1 MLQYPALD
9 PIIFSVGPIAIRW
22 YGMMYLLGFLA
33 AYLLGRYRSKRP
45 GSPLAAE
52 QVEDLIFYG
61 AIGAVLGGRVGYVFF
76 YGFDH
81 FVADP
86 VWLFRIWEGG
96 MSFHGGL
103 LGVLL
108 ALMLYARKVQRPL
121 GAICDFVA
129 PLAPLG
135 LGFGRLA
142 NFINGEL
149 YGRPTD
155 QPWAMLF
162 PGDPLALAR
171 HPSQLYQ
178 FALEGLLL
186 FAVVWWFSRQKRP
199 AWSVTGVFL
208 VGYGLARYTVEFF
221 REPDAALIFDSLT
234 RGQFLSMP
242 MLVGGAFMIAFAFYR
257 RGVDRSQGISAKGGV
272 EAGSAKPRLSGKAK
286 RKRRR

>member
-33 AYLLGRYRSKRP
+33 AYLLGRYRSKQP

-52 QVEDLIFYG
+52 QVEDLI
-61 AIGAVLGGRVGYVFF
+61 F

-242 MLVGGAFMIAFAFYR
+242 MLVGGAVMIAFAFYSG
-257 RGVDRSQGISAKGGV
+257 GVDRSQSISAKGGV